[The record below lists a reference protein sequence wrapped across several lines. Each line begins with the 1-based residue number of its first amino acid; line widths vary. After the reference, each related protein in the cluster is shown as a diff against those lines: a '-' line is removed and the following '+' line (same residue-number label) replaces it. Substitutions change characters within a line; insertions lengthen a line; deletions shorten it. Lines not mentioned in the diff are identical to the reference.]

1 MISPLPPALIFIIG
15 ALFIPLFRGT
25 MKGIYALI
33 IPIVSFVSMMSMSAG
48 NHWNYSFLDLSI
60 TLFRYDNLSIFFGY
74 IYHLIAIISIIF
86 SQHVKNNTHYMAALI
101 YSGSALGVVFAGDLI
116 SLFIF
121 WEMMALAATMLVW
134 DAKTKESYG
143 AGFRYLLFHIIGGL
157 FLLAGIAITIYE
169 TGSAE
174 FNFIGLKGL
183 GSWLIFIGF
192 GINCAWPG
200 LHAWIPDAYPNTTPA
215 GGVFMWTFT
224 TKTAI
229 YTLARGFPGA
239 EPLIWIGAI
248 MTVFPIFFAVVENNL
263 RKVLSYSL
271 MNQLGYMVCG
281 IGIGTT
287 LSLNG
292 AISHVFCHILYKALL
307 VMSMGA
313 VMYRTGKINCT
324 DLGGLYKSMPM
335 TAVFCI
341 IGAMSISAFPLF
353 NGFVSK
359 AMVVDAA
366 GQGAMVVVWFLLMF
380 ASVGVLEHAGIKVPF
395 HAFFAHDSGIRTK
408 EAPTH
413 MLIAMGVTAFLC
425 IFTGLFPSYLYAL
438 LPYPVEYEPY
448 TAAHIVTTMQLLS
461 FGALAYILLV
471 KYGIFPAEMRATN
484 LDIDWTYRKL
494 GRLFV
499 RFCEGPLTGFREAM
513 ARTSQRIVKAAI
525 KFATDPLL
533 VPELIVKGAY
543 VGIYKALTSL
553 EDQRRNERLHQLE
566 AKLNYLRGLKETG
579 RYYGTDMPKR
589 PLGWGV
595 LIAFALIF
603 LYMIVYMFRVG

>member
-1 MISPLPPALIFIIG
+1 MISPMPPSLIFILG
-15 ALFIPLFRGT
+15 ALFVPLFKGKA
-25 MKGIYALI
+25 KGIYALF
-33 IPIVSFVSMMSMSAG
+33 IPVISFISMMNMPEGAWWG
-48 NHWNYSFLDLSI
+48 FRFLEHNIVLYRHDK
-60 TLFRYDNLSIFFGY
+60 LSIFFGY
-74 IYHLIAIISIIF
+74 IYHIIALIS
-86 SQHVKNNTHYMAALI
+86 LI
-101 YSGSALGVVFAGDLI
+101 YSLHVKGNLHFMASIIYAGSALGVVFAGDFI
-116 SLFIF
+116 SLFVF
-121 WEMMALAATMLVW
+121 WEIMALAATSLVW
-134 DAKTKESYG
+134 DAGTKESYG
-143 AGFRYLLFHIIGGL
+143 AGFRYLLFHLLGGL
-157 FLLAGIAITIYE
+157 FLLAGIVITVLE
-169 TGSAE
+169 TGSVE
-174 FNFIGLKGL
+174 FNYIGLKGL

-200 LHAWIPDAYPNTTPA
+200 LHTWIPDAYPNTTPA

-239 EPLIWIGAI
+239 EPLIWIGAT

-263 RKVLSYSL
+263 RRVLSYSL
-271 MNQLGYMVCG
+271 INQLGYMVCG

-292 AISHVFCHILYKALL
+292 TISHVFCHILYKALL

-313 VMYRTGKINCT
+313 VIYRTGKINCT
-324 DLGGLYKSMPM
+324 DLGGLYKSMPI
-335 TAVFCI
+335 TAVLCI

-366 GQGAMVVVWFLLMF
+366 GQGAMVMIWFMLMF

-408 EAPTH
+408 EAPLH

-425 IFTGLFPSYLYAL
+425 IFTGVFPSFLYAL
-438 LPYPVEYEPY
+438 LPYPVNFEPY
-448 TAAHIVTTMQLLS
+448 TAAHVVTTMQLLS
-461 FGALAYILLV
+461 FGAFAYIVLV

-484 LDIDWTYRKL
+484 LDVDWFYRRL

-499 RFCEGPLTGFREAM
+499 RLCEGPLTALREAISGFSSHVVN
-513 ARTSQRIVKAAI
+513 ASI

-533 VPELIVKGAY
+533 VPELIIKGAQ
-543 VGIYKALTSL
+543 VGIYKALSNQ
-553 EDQRRNERLHQLE
+553 ENQRSQERLQRLE
-566 AKLNYLRGLKETG
+566 AKLEHLRSLKATG
-579 RYYGTDMPKR
+579 RYYGTEMPRR
-589 PLGWGV
+589 PLGVGV
-595 LIAFALIF
+595 LISFGLIF
-603 LYMIVYMFRVG
+603 FYIVIYMWVTS